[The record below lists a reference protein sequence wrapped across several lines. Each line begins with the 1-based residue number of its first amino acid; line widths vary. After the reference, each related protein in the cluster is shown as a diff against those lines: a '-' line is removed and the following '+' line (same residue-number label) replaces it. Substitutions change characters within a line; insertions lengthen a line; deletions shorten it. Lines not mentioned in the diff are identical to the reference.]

1 MKHLRFGHIGIWV
14 TACLGVFGA
23 AGAGVWH
30 TIPCEFLGIGRA
42 ESAFV
47 IDIPYREFRTLIVR
61 NDATKEILERD
72 GLKLLQEELLDLKIS
87 FGNDKR
93 PVLNALFG
101 KSKSIVK
108 ASKRLTV
115 GISDPDAGAARLVI
129 IQNSHV
135 TPQEVSVE
143 SASEKRCG
151 DILRYVSSLNAS
163 PIAEATSVR
172 IKIETDISKPLSPFL
187 HSIAQSRLDNQVH
200 DSVEKQILALK
211 QFVDHHRMH

>member
-1 MKHLRFGHIGIWV
+1 MKPLRFGHIGIWV
-14 TACLGVFGA
+14 TTCLGVFGA
-23 AGAGVWH
+23 AGAGIWH
-30 TIPCEFLGIGRA
+30 TIPCEFLATGRA
-42 ESAFV
+42 ESVFV
-47 IDIPYREFRTLIVR
+47 IDIPYQEFRTLIIR

-72 GLKLLQEELLDLKIS
+72 GFKLLQEELLDLKIS

-115 GISDPDAGAARLVI
+115 GISDPNAGAAEMVI

-151 DILRYVSSLNAS
+151 DIVRYMSSLNAN
-163 PIAEATSVR
+163 PTAEATSVR

-187 HSIAQSRLDNQVH
+187 HSIAQSRLDKQVH

>member
-14 TACLGVFGA
+14 TACLGIFGA
-23 AGAGVWH
+23 AGAGIWH
-30 TIPCEFLGIGRA
+30 TIPCECLAMGRA
-42 ESAFV
+42 ESVFV
-47 IDIPYREFRTLIVR
+47 IDIPYQEFRTLIVR
-61 NDATKEILERD
+61 NDATKEILEQD
-72 GLKLLQEELLDLKIS
+72 GIKLLQEELLDLKIS

-115 GISDPDAGAARLVI
+115 GISDPNAGADEMVI

-143 SASEKRCG
+143 SASEKQCG
-151 DILRYVSSLNAS
+151 DIVRYVSSLNAN

-172 IKIETDISKPLSPFL
+172 ITIETNISKPLSPFL
-187 HSIAQSRLDNQVH
+187 HSIAQSRLDKKVH
-200 DSVEKQILALK
+200 ESVERQIVALK
-211 QFVDHHRMH
+211 QFVDNHRMH

>member
-23 AGAGVWH
+23 AGAGLWH
-30 TIPCEFLGIGRA
+30 TIPCEFLGISQA
-42 ESAFV
+42 ESVFV
-47 IDIPYREFRTLIVR
+47 IDIPYQEFRTLIVR

-115 GISDPDAGAARLVI
+115 GISDPNAGAAELVI
-129 IQNSHV
+129 IQNSYV

-151 DILRYVSSLNAS
+151 DIVRYVSFLNAS